1 VYGFLLLSG
10 VGGNEMSVVVKAT
23 AKHTASLIFLH
34 GLGDTGHGW
43 SASFEEIKMAH
54 VKSICPNAPVSPVT
68 LNGGF
73 RMPSWFD
80 IKSLTFQ
87 GEQDETGIKDAAAN
101 IRSIIEDEIKTGIPS
116 DRIVLGGFSQGG
128 ALALYTAL
136 TMEKPLAGI
145 LALSSWL
152 PLHKSFPE
160 AIKGNK
166 DTKILQCHGDID
178 PVVNFTLGQMTADVL
193 SSFCSNLEFK
203 TYQGLG
209 HSSSPQEMNDVK
221 EWLKKVLP

>member
-1 VYGFLLLSG
+1 
-10 VGGNEMSVVVKAT
+10 MSLVAPIIVQAT

-34 GLGDTGHGW
+34 GLGDTGLGW
-43 SASFEEIKMAH
+43 SAGFEEIRAPH
-54 VKSICPNAPVSPVT
+54 VKYICPNAPVNPVT

-80 IKSLTFQ
+80 IRSLSFS
-87 GEQDETGIKDAAAN
+87 GSEDEEGIKTAAER
-101 IRSIIEDEIKTGIPS
+101 IKSIIDDEIKSGIPS

-152 PLHKSFPE
+152 PLHKTFPE
-160 AIKGNK
+160 VLKENK
-166 DTKILQCHGDID
+166 DIPILQCHGTAD
-178 PVVNFTLGQMTADVL
+178 PIVAYAFGQMTNEVL
-193 SSFCSNLEFK
+193 HKLCSKHEFK
-203 TYQGLG
+203 SYSGLP
-209 HSSSPQEMNDVK
+209 HSSSPQEMKDVR
-221 EWLKKVLP
+221 EWISKVLP

>member
-1 VYGFLLLSG
+1 
-10 VGGNEMSVVVKAT
+10 MSVIAKAT

-43 SASFEEIKMAH
+43 CAGFEEIKMPH
-54 VKSICPNAPVSPVT
+54 VKCICPNAPVNPVT

-87 GEQDETGIKDAAAN
+87 GEQDEAGIKNAAAN
-101 IRSIIEDEIKTGIPS
+101 IRSIIEDEIKSGIPS

-152 PLHKSFPE
+152 PLHTSFPE

-166 DTKILQCHGDID
+166 ETKILQGHGDID
-178 PVVNFTLGQMTADVL
+178 PVVQFRIGQMTSSLL
-193 SSFCSNLEFK
+193 STFCSNHEFK
-203 TYQGLG
+203 TYRGLG

>member
-1 VYGFLLLSG
+1 
-10 VGGNEMSVVVKAT
+10 MSVVGKAT

-43 SASFEEIKMAH
+43 CAAFEEIKMPH
-54 VKSICPNAPVSPVT
+54 VKAICPNAPKNPVT
-68 LNGGF
+68 LNSGF

-80 IKSLTFQ
+80 IKSLTFE
-87 GEQDETGIKDAAAN
+87 GEQDEQGIKDAAAN
-101 IRSIIEDEIKTGIPS
+101 IRSVIEEEIKSGIPS

-152 PLHKSFPE
+152 PLHNSFPE
-160 AIKGNK
+160 VIKGNK
-166 DTKILQCHGDID
+166 DTKILQCHGEID
-178 PVVNFTLGQMTADVL
+178 PVVQFMLGKMSSNLL
-193 SSFCSNLEFK
+193 SSFCSNHEFK
-203 TYQGLG
+203 QYQGLG
-209 HSSSPQEMNDVK
+209 HSSNPQEMADVR
-221 EWLKKVLP
+221 EWLKKVLPQAT